1 MKPLYFLSFVFL
13 FFVLLAFQLQTSA
26 QAVVDP
32 PSINVYKTMGTITL
46 DGQLTEPDWE
56 MATGK
61 HHLMFKKDGVPSGYS
76 NTPTDGDVVKPPYT
90 DMSTCYVTFLRN
102 GYDLYIA
109 LNSND
114 EQVCRF
120 DWEGDGMFMK
130 IKDASGTN
138 EYEIKNY
145 VGVVG
150 SQGQF
155 VFETNAPSGV
165 TEGAAYPIPPTT
177 IYDSS
182 DVDAGYTAE
191 TVIHLDQLGFTDP
204 LATVT
209 IMIVIFDPDNYSFGV
224 PPWGPNGN
232 FYKQWW
238 GSEWGGVY
246 RELIMVDAT
255 VPVELT
261 SFTAQYV
268 GSTTL
273 LNWTTATELNNLG
286 FDIQRSTAGNEFVT
300 IGFVLG
306 KGTTTE
312 VQNYSYVDKTTTP
325 NINYAYRLRQIDFNG
340 SYNYSEVVNL
350 GESNPLNFELLQ
362 NYPNPFNP
370 STTISIGLPVKSDIT
385 LDVYNIVGERVIS
398 LYNGE
403 LAAGNYNYTVDAS
416 NLTSGIYIYV
426 LNAVGEDGKNSTL
439 SRKMTLLK

>member
-1 MKPLYFLSFVFL
+1 M
-13 FFVLLAFQLQTSA
+13 QTAA
-26 QAVVDP
+26 QAVADP
-32 PSINVYKTMGTITL
+32 QSIDVFKTTGPVTL
-46 DGQLTEPDWE
+46 DGQLLEDDWDAA
-56 MATGK
+56 MYK
-61 HHLMFKKDGVPSGYS
+61 HHLMFNKDGVPSGYS
-76 NTPTDGDVVKPPYT
+76 NTPTAGVVVKPPYT
-90 DMSTCYVTFLRN
+90 DVSTCYVMFLRN

-114 EQVCRF
+114 HQVCRF

-130 IKDASGTN
+130 IKDETGTN

-145 VGVVG
+145 VGVVSG
-150 SQGQF
+150 VPQF
-155 VFETNAPSGV
+155 VFETNAPAGV

-191 TVIHLDQLGFTDP
+191 TVIHLDQLGFSNP

-209 IMIVIFDPDNYSFGV
+209 LMINIFDPDNYSLGA

-238 GSEWGGVY
+238 GSEWGGTY
-246 RELIMVDAT
+246 RSLVMTDVT

-268 GSTTL
+268 GSTTHL
-273 LNWTTATELNNLG
+273 SWTTATELNNLG
-286 FDIQRSTAGNEFVT
+286 FDVQRSFDGVDFAT

-312 VQNYSYVDKTTTP
+312 LQNYSYVDKTTSP
-325 NINYAYRLRQIDFNG
+325 NTRYYYRLKQIDFNG
-340 SYNYSEVVNL
+340 NYHYSEVINL
-350 GESNPLNFELLQ
+350 GESNPLSFELSQ

-370 STTISIGLPVKSDIT
+370 TTVISIGLPVKSDVA
-385 LDVYNIVGERVIS
+385 LDVYNVVGEKVLS
-398 LYNGE
+398 LYKGE
-403 LAAGNYNYTVDAS
+403 LEAGNYNYTVDAA
-416 NLTSGIYIYV
+416 NLNSGIYIYV
-426 LNAVGEDGKNSTL
+426 LNTIGEDGTSSTL

>member
-1 MKPLYFLSFVFL
+1 MKPLYFLFCFSLL
-13 FFVLLAFQLQTSA
+13 FILFALQIQVSA
-26 QAVVDP
+26 QAVADP
-32 PSINVYKTMGTITL
+32 QSLNVYKTMGAITV
-46 DGQLTEPDWE
+46 DGQLNEPDWY
-56 MATGK
+56 MATGR
-61 HHLMFKKDGVPSGYS
+61 HHLMFKMDGVPSGYS
-76 NTPTDGDVVKPPYT
+76 NTPTAGAIVKPPYS
-90 DMSTCYVTFLRN
+90 DVSTCYVSFLRN
-102 GYDLYIA
+102 GYDLYIGLA
-109 LNSND
+109 SND
-114 EQVCRF
+114 AQVCRF

-130 IKDASGTN
+130 IKDATAAN

-150 SQGQF
+150 GAGQF

-191 TVIHLDQLGFTDP
+191 TVIHLDQLGFTNP

-209 IMIVIFDPDNYSFGV
+209 LMIVIFDPDNYSIGA

-246 RELIMVDAT
+246 RELIMVDVT

-268 GSTTL
+268 GSTTQ

-286 FDIQRSTAGNEFVT
+286 FDIQRSTNGNEFVT

-306 KGTTTE
+306 KGTTTQ
-312 VQNYSYVDKTTTP
+312 VQNYSYVDKTTSP
-325 NINYAYRLRQIDFNG
+325 NINYAYRLKQIDFNG

-350 GESNPLNFELLQ
+350 GESNPLSFELLQ

-370 STTISIGLPVKSDIT
+370 STTISIGLPVQSDVS
-385 LDVYNIVGERVIS
+385 LDVYNITGERVLS
-398 LYNGE
+398 LYNGV

-416 NLTSGIYIYV
+416 NLTSGIYVYV

>member
-1 MKPLYFLSFVFL
+1 MKPLYFLFCFSLL
-13 FFVLLAFQLQTSA
+13 FILFALQIQVSA
-26 QAVVDP
+26 QAVADP
-32 PSINVYKTMGTITL
+32 PSISVYKTTGSITL
-46 DGQLTEPDWE
+46 DGQLTEIDWT
-56 MATGK
+56 AANYK
-61 HHLMFKKDGVPSGYS
+61 PHLMFKLDGVPSGYS
-76 NTPTDGDVVKPPYT
+76 NTPTAGVIVKPPYT
-90 DMSTCYVTFLRN
+90 DISTCNVTFLRN

-114 EQVCRF
+114 AQVCQF

-130 IKDASGTN
+130 IKDASGAN

-145 VGVVG
+145 VG
-150 SQGQF
+150 SNPEF

-165 TEGAAYPIPPTT
+165 TEGVGYPLPGTT
-177 IYDSS
+177 IFDST
-182 DVDAGYTAE
+182 DVDPGYTAE

-209 IMIVIFDPDNYSFGV
+209 LMIVIFDPDNYNSGSQD
-224 PPWGPNGN
+224 PWGPNGN

-246 RELIMVDAT
+246 RELIMVDVT

-268 GSTTL
+268 GNATQ
-273 LNWTTATELNNLG
+273 LNWTTASELNNLG
-286 FDIQRSTAGNEFVT
+286 FDIQRSTSGNDFVT

-312 VQNYSYVDKTTTP
+312 IQNYSYVDETTSP
-325 NINYAYRLRQIDFNG
+325 NINYAYRLKQIDFNG
-340 SYNYSEVVNL
+340 SYNYSEVINL

-370 STTISIGLPVKSDIT
+370 STTISIGLPVKSDVI
-385 LDVYNIVGERVIS
+385 LDVYNIVGERVLS
-398 LYNGE
+398 LYSGE

-416 NLTSGIYIYV
+416 NMTSGIYIYV

>member
-1 MKPLYFLSFVFL
+1 MKPLYFLSFAFL

-26 QAVVDP
+26 QAVADP
-32 PSINVYKTMGTITL
+32 PSIPVYKTTGTITL
-46 DGQLTEPDWE
+46 DGQLLEDDWIK
-56 MATGK
+56 ATSTP
-61 HHLMFKKDGVPSGYS
+61 HLMYKMGGVPSGNS
-76 NTPTDGDVVKPPYT
+76 NTPTDGVVVKPPYT
-90 DMSTCYVTFLRN
+90 DMSTCYVSFLRN

-114 EQVCRF
+114 AQVCQF

-130 IKDASGTN
+130 IKNASGAN

-145 VGVVG
+145 VG
-150 SQGQF
+150 SNPEF

-165 TEGAAYPIPPTT
+165 TEGVGYPLPGTT
-177 IYDSS
+177 IFDST
-182 DVDAGYTAE
+182 DVDPGYTAE

-209 IMIVIFDPDNYSFGV
+209 LMIVIFDPDNYNSGSQD
-224 PPWGPNGN
+224 PWGPNGN

-246 RELIMVDAT
+246 RELVMVDVT

-261 SFTAQYV
+261 SFTAQYI

-286 FDIQRSTAGNEFVT
+286 FDVQRSTEGNEFVT

-325 NINYAYRLRQIDFNG
+325 NINYAYRLKQIDFNG

-350 GESNPLNFELLQ
+350 GESNPFNFELLQ

-370 STTISIGLPVKSDIT
+370 ATTISIGLPVKSDVT
-385 LDVYNIVGERVIS
+385 LDVYNIVGERVLS

>member
-1 MKPLYFLSFVFL
+1 
-13 FFVLLAFQLQTSA
+13 
-26 QAVVDP
+26 
-32 PSINVYKTMGTITL
+32 MGTITL
-46 DGQLTEPDWE
+46 DGQLTEPDWY
-56 MATGK
+56 MATGQ
-61 HHLMFKKDGVPSGYS
+61 HHLMFKMDGVPSGYS
-76 NTPTDGDVVKPPYT
+76 NTPTAGVIVKPPYT
-90 DMSTCYVTFLRN
+90 DISTCYVTFLRN

-114 EQVCRF
+114 AQVCRY

-130 IKDASGTN
+130 IKDAAAAN

-150 SQGQF
+150 GAGQF

-191 TVIHLDQLGFTDP
+191 TVIHLDQLGFANP
-204 LATVT
+204 LATIT
-209 IMIVIFDPDNYSFGV
+209 LMIVIFDPDNYSFGV
-224 PPWGPNGN
+224 PFGGPNGN
-232 FYKQWW
+232 YYKQWW

-261 SFTAQYV
+261 SFTTQYV
-268 GSTTL
+268 GNTTQ
-273 LNWTTATELNNLG
+273 LNWTTASELNNLG
-286 FDIQRSTAGNEFVT
+286 FDVQRSTDGYDFVT

-312 VQNYSYVDKTTTP
+312 IQNYSYVDKTTSP
-325 NINYAYRLRQIDFNG
+325 NINYAYRLKQIDFNG
-340 SYNYSEVVNL
+340 SYNYSEVINL

-370 STTISIGLPVKSDIT
+370 ATTISIGLPVKSDIT
-385 LDVYNIVGERVIS
+385 LDVYNIVGERVLS